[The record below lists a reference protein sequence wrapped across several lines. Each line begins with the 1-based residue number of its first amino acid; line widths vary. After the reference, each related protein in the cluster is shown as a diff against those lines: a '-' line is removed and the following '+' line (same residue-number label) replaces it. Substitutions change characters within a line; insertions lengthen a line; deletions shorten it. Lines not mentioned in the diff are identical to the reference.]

1 VIIIPHAFKMLS
13 LLHPMVKSEIGYA
26 YQTIDADFD
35 LDIFEQTPNTS
46 EPIIKLVKKEM
57 LIFRCY

>member
-1 VIIIPHAFKMLS
+1 MIIIPHAFKMLS

-35 LDIFEQTPNTS
+35 LDIFELLTQVS
-46 EPIIKLVKKEM
+46 Q
-57 LIFRCY
+57 

>member
-1 VIIIPHAFKMLS
+1 MLS